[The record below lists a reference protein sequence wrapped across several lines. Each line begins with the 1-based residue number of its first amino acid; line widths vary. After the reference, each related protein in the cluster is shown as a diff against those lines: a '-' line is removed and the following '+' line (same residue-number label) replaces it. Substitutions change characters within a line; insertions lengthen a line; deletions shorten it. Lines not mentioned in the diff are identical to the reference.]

1 MKLFNINSLKGRL
14 TLSVV
19 VALIGLLA
27 LGAFEIIHLRG
38 QLLEDRKAT
47 LKATVDIAMTVV
59 KDIQAQESR
68 G

>member
-27 LGAFEIIHLRG
+27 LGGRSELRPMPG
-38 QLLEDRKAT
+38 RGHIL
-47 LKATVDIAMTVV
+47 TVV
-59 KDIQAQESR
+59 IPIELERS
-68 G
+68 GS